1 MKNEKSLNSIILVIL
16 MLTILMTFGSS
27 MPANAQAAR
36 AFKVCVV
43 EEPITTNFPD
53 VTLEFLA
60 LDDNFRNMTS
70 LQLADIEIKEEGNL
84 FPITSVDPNPG
95 GTGLNLYFV
104 IDRGNRT
111 DQATVKAVM
120 ARFANKFMVD
130 GLDRVSIV
138 SSEFADDT
146 QMRLFGPSSNTANLS
161 NAVTSISSSSVGDAL
176 EPVAAFKAALNNI
189 RDDAFGC
196 SRPNV
201 IVAITGEDIFSD
213 SNDFVPVIADA
224 QDTNTRIF
232 VVNTLNKSFGDAA
245 DYEKAALDTKGLY
258 LPLRSTFSD
267 ASSDLDVTL
276 FEALTNARYTYT
288 VTYRST
294 SAMEGTRNLSVVIGG
309 TETAA
314 ESAGA
319 SYSVALQ
326 APLVT
331 ITNPIQGAPP
341 IVRTGQKKLDSGE
354 VVYDK
359 NDQLIEWQITWPDN
373 LPRNIMSITIVMK
386 TVTGEET
393 IATFSGETNNAVS
406 HSWDLRSITP
416 EGDNPRDLRIIV
428 EDELGMKTS
437 SEVVAV
443 MITNI
448 KPEDVIPAVFQ
459 WQFYALYG
467 FLGLLLILFLIFFK
481 KIKRAFAAGGAISGV
496 IDKISQTVVYGKSRR
511 RNPIAKLEVLR
522 PTTETKSIF
531 VESVKLGRDPNVSD
545 YTFFSLNSECSVSG
559 EHAHLVKKRNGWV
572 IIAVSASKS
581 PVFVDNQQINL
592 HEEVPLK
599 EGQKVELGY
608 EDLGSAMF
616 IFHEVAPSDVPS
628 HFQPDDTRTEKDEDD
643 YRKTKVII
651 LPEQEGKE
659 QGGETNVLLGEL
671 DTFNDM
677 TRDQDDFDALF
688 DDMRG
693 SKK

>member
-1 MKNEKSLNSIILVIL
+1 MKNSKSLKGIILVTL
-16 MLTILMTFGSS
+16 MLMIVMAFGSS
-27 MPANAQAAR
+27 LPVTAQAAR

-60 LDDNFRNMTS
+60 LDDNFRNMTA
-70 LQLADIEIKEEGNL
+70 LQLADIEIKEEGIL
-84 FPITSVDPNPG
+84 YPITSVDPNPD

-120 ARFANKFMVD
+120 ARFASKFMVD

-138 SSEFADDT
+138 SSEFEDDT

-232 VVNTLNKSFGDAA
+232 VVNTLNKSSGDAA

-258 LPLRSTFSD
+258 LPLRNTFMD
-267 ASSDLDVTL
+267 ASSDLDATL
-276 FEALTNARYTYT
+276 FAGLTNARYTYT
-288 VTYRST
+288 ATYRSA

-341 IVRTGQKKLDSGE
+341 IVRNGQKKLDSGE

-373 LPRNIMSITIVMK
+373 LPRNLESITIVMK

-393 IATFSGETNNAVS
+393 IATFSGDTNTAVS

-443 MITNI
+443 MVTNI

-481 KIKRAFAAGGAISGV
+481 KIKRAFAAGGAISGAIENV
-496 IDKISQTVVYGKSRR
+496 RKTIVGGRGHR

-522 PTTETKSIF
+522 PTQETKSIF
-531 VESVKLGRDPNVSD
+531 AESVKLGRDPNVSD

-559 EHAHLVKKRNGWV
+559 EHAHLVKKRDGWV
-572 IIAVSASKS
+572 IIGVSASKS
-581 PVFVDNQQINL
+581 PVFVDGKQITL

-599 EGQKVELGY
+599 HGQVVELGY

-616 IFHEVAPSDVPS
+616 RFIEVAPSDVPS
-628 HFQPDDTRTEKDEDD
+628 FFQPDDKSAEKDEDG
-643 YRKTKVII
+643 YRKTQVLIREPKDG
-651 LPEQEGKE
+651 EE
-659 QGGETNVLLGEL
+659 QGSETNVLLDEL

-677 TRDQDDFDALF
+677 TKDQDDFDALF

-693 SKK
+693 SNK